1 MNYLL
6 TIEQE
11 FNDETILP
19 VHKSQTVPTL
29 YAALEWFSDIT
40 TELGITDDMIEIEQ
54 LNQWVTVQLAEQSYR
69 YLLQMDVVLE
79 DGSIRPFKSTD
90 LPTHQD
96 SN

>member
-6 TIEQE
+6 TIEQD

-40 TELGITDDMIEIEQ
+40 TELGITDEMIEIEQ
-54 LNQWVTVQLAEQSYR
+54 LNEWVTVTSASHPYR
-69 YLLQMDVVLE
+69 YLLQIEVALD
-79 DGSIRPFKSTD
+79 DGTTRPFKSTD
-90 LPTHQD
+90 LPTT
-96 SN
+96 S

>member
-40 TELGITDDMIEIEQ
+40 TELGITDEMIEIEQ
-54 LNQWVTVQLAEQSYR
+54 LNQWVTVTSASQPYR
-69 YLLQMDVVLE
+69 YLLQIEVALD
-79 DGSIRPFKSTD
+79 DGTTRPFKSTD
-90 LPTHQD
+90 LPTT
-96 SN
+96 S

>member
-6 TIEQE
+6 TIEQD

-54 LNQWVTVQLAEQSYR
+54 LNQWVTVTSASQPYR
-69 YLLQMDVVLE
+69 YLLQIEVALD
-79 DGSIRPFKSTD
+79 DGTTRPFKSTD
-90 LPTHQD
+90 LPTT
-96 SN
+96 S

>member
-6 TIEQE
+6 TIEQD

-54 LNQWVTVQLAEQSYR
+54 LNQWITVTSASQPYR
-69 YLLQMDVVLE
+69 YLLQIEVALD
-79 DGSIRPFKSTD
+79 DGTTRPFKSTD
-90 LPTHQD
+90 LPTT
-96 SN
+96 S